1 MEHQTGK
8 RGLGLAGKLIII
20 FSALFGVILAGVV
33 GTSAYLFIRSKK
45 ADAHYRVADVGKAV
59 YTARNWMRDKDL
71 EAYLKQTLSARFKSE
86 AYDLSLLKVEVVS
99 RQGKVIEVPR
109 RNVKGDTVTV
119 KVQDPGTGEYAVPV
133 YVLYS
138 VENLERGMWSLVWIV
153 AGIGLA
159 AFIVGVLLILVFTR
173 RSTANLR
180 KLAYAM
186 EDVGEGKMGTRVEI
200 NTRDEVGV
208 LGSRFNMMMR
218 GLEEGEFVKNIFKRY
233 VTRQVAEKVLAE
245 KNLAHLEGD
254 RRVIT
259 ILFADIRGFTRL
271 SQNMTPEEI
280 IAMLNQY
287 FAPVIE
293 VIIKNEGVLDKFIGD
308 GFLAFWNA
316 PLPQEDHALKAC
328 KAAIEIKMAL
338 AELNAKRGAEGKLPI
353 KVGIGI
359 HTGEA
364 VAGNVGS
371 DQRMEYT
378 IIGES
383 VNFAERLQEAAEKG
397 EILVSSNTRRLVND
411 KLRFE
416 DRRIRIEDYGDKD
429 ISAFELLPEE
439 KKT

>member
-1 MEHQTGK
+1 MEQRSEK
-8 RGLGLAGKLIII
+8 RGLGLAGKLILI
-20 FSALFGVILAGVV
+20 FSALFGIILAGVV
-33 GTSAYLFIRSKK
+33 GVSAYLFVRSKK
-45 ADAHYRVADVGKAV
+45 TDAHYRVADVGKSI
-59 YTARNWMRDKDL
+59 YTARNWMDDDDL
-71 EAYLKQTLSARFKSE
+71 ESFLKQTLSSRFKSE
-86 AYDLSLLKVEVVS
+86 AYDLSLVKLEVTS
-99 RQGKVIEVPR
+99 RQGTVIEIPR
-109 RNVKGDTVTV
+109 KRVQGDTVTV
-119 KVQDPGTGEYAVPV
+119 KVTDPKSHEYAVPV
-133 YVLYS
+133 YVIYS

-153 AGIGLA
+153 AGVGLA
-159 AFIVGVLLILVFTR
+159 AFVIGVLLILLLTR

-180 KLAYAM
+180 ELASAM
-186 EDVGEGKMGTRVEI
+186 KDVGEGKMGTRVEI
-200 NTRDEVGV
+200 ASTDEVGI
-208 LGSRFNMMMR
+208 LGDRFNWMMR

-245 KNLAHLEGD
+245 KDLAHLEGD
-254 RRVIT
+254 RRVIS

-316 PLPQEDHALKAC
+316 PLPQKDHALKAC
-328 KAAIEIKMAL
+328 KAAIEIKKAL
-338 AELNAKRGAEGKLPI
+338 SALNAKRGAEGKQPI

-383 VNFAERLQEAAEKG
+383 VNFAERLQEAAEQG
-397 EILVSSNTRRLVND
+397 EILVSSDTRRLVND
-411 KLRFE
+411 KLRFNE
-416 DRRIRIEDYGDKD
+416 RHIKIEDYGDKE
-429 ISAFELLPEE
+429 IGAFELLPEE
-439 KKT
+439 AT